1 MANKYYAVK
10 KGLTPGVYNTW
21 EECKAQVEGF
31 SGAAYK
37 SFKTMEEAMA
47 YLGDEGAAKQP
58 DDYLSLPKDEAVAY
72 VDGSFNAETGE
83 FAYGAIIFHDGRQI
97 NLSAKSGDSSLSSMR
112 NVAGEIK
119 GSEAAIRY
127 AADNNI
133 KKITIFHDYE
143 GIAKWPTGEWK
154 TNKEGTASYKAFYD
168 AHKSV
173 LDIRFVKVK
182 GHSGDKYNDL
192 ADSLAKKALGI
203 E

>member
-10 KGLTPGVYNTW
+10 KGLTPGVYDSW

-31 SGAAYK
+31 SGATYK
-37 SFKTMEEAMA
+37 SFKTMDEAMA
-47 YLGDEGAAKQP
+47 YLGDVEAAKQP

-83 FAYGAIIFHDGRQI
+83 FAYGAVIFHNGRQI
-97 NLSAKSGDSSLSSMR
+97 NLSAKSGDDSLASMR

-127 AADNNI
+127 AADNDI

-168 AHKSV
+168 AHKGI